1 MRILVTGAAGFIGS
15 HFVRELLAGAYPGL
29 GQVDGV
35 TVYDKL
41 TYAGNLENLASV
53 SDDPRFTFV
62 QGDICDGDLLDQVL
76 PGHDIVVN
84 FAAETHVDRS
94 IHGPQDFV
102 VTNVVGTQTVLDA
115 CLRNNIAR
123 VVHIG
128 TDEVYGSIDEGSWTE
143 NEPLLPNSPYSAAKA
158 AAELLVRSYFVTYGL
173 NVSSTRCS
181 NNYGPYQFPEK
192 LIPLFVTNLMD
203 GKKVPLYGDGL
214 NVRDWLHVDDHC
226 RGIALVIEKGA
237 PGEPY
242 NIGGG
247 LELNNR
253 QITEAVLE
261 TMGADWSSVQ
271 PVEDRKGHDRRY
283 SVDDSK
289 LRALGYEP
297 QHKFADG
304 ITATHQWYQDT
315 AAWSRP
321 LQPKAAIT

>member
-1 MRILVTGAAGFIGS
+1 MRYFITGAAGFIGS
-15 HFVRELLAGAYPGL
+15 HFVRQLLAGEYGTDVTA
-29 GQVDGV
+29 V

-41 TYAGNLENLASV
+41 TYAGNLENLATV
-53 SDDPRFTFV
+53 ADDPRYKFV
-62 QGDICDGDLLDQVL
+62 KGDICDGDLLDQVL

-94 IHGPQDFV
+94 IHGPQDFII
-102 VTNVVGTQTVLDA
+102 TNVVGTQTILDA
-115 CLRNNIAR
+115 CLRHGIAR
-123 VVHIG
+123 TVHIG
-128 TDEVYGSIDEGSWTE
+128 TDEVYGSIDAGSWTE

-158 AAELLVRSYFVTYGL
+158 AAEMLVRAYFVTYGL

-192 LIPLFVTNLMD
+192 VVPLFVTNLID
-203 GKKVPLYGDGL
+203 GVKVPLYGDGM

-226 RGIALVIEKGA
+226 RGIAIVIAKGQA
-237 PGEPY
+237 GEAY

-253 QITEAVLE
+253 ELTEQVLAA
-261 TMGADWSSVQ
+261 MGADWSSVQ

-289 LRALGYEP
+289 VRGLGYAP
-297 QHKFADG
+297 QHQFEEGLAE
-304 ITATHQWYQDT
+304 TVAWYR
-315 AAWSRP
+315 ANEAWWRP
-321 LQPKAAIT
+321 LKAKAAL